1 MRREKYMFCCD
12 MMARNVYCADDKE
25 KKLIFYS
32 KRFDEYMIPEAHGTD
47 SGILLCFCPW
57 CGNKLPES
65 KRMRWFEE
73 LDALDI
79 EFSLF
84 DTEQVPPEY
93 LSDAWWKKTE

>member
-1 MRREKYMFCCD
+1 MFCCD
-12 MMARNVYCADDKE
+12 MMARNVYCADDQE
-25 KKLIFYS
+25 KKFVFYS
-32 KRFDEYMIPEAHGTD
+32 RRFDEYLLPSSNSTE

-65 KRMRWFEE
+65 KRIRWFEE
-73 LDALDI
+73 LDALGI

-93 LSDAWWKKTE
+93 LSDAWWKKKE